1 MTKPQQVIR
10 HQARPALPTISLID
24 QPQATYQDLF
34 PEVRSFESFKFL
46 HLGIISDIKRKSLPA
61 MPSASIEAGI
71 TKSFYRIYWVSFEF

>member
-10 HQARPALPTISLID
+10 HQAPPALSTISLID
-24 QPQATYQDLF
+24 QPQPTYQDLF

-61 MPSASIEAGI
+61 MPSASFA
-71 TKSFYRIYWVSFEF
+71 SL